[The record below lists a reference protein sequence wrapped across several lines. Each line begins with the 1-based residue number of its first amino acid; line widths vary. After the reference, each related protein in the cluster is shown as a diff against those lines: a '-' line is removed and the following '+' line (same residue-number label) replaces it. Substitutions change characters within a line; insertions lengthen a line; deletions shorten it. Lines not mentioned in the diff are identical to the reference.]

1 MNINLWTKLSNILL
15 FDARPSTEK
24 DFEHSRRMSIFE
36 SCAAR
41 AVFNLTSGAFLA
53 GYANF
58 LGADD
63 SFNGIIGAIP
73 VLAGIM
79 SLLSPLYFEKKDRR
93 KPLVALLNF
102 LHRFILGL
110 MVIIPLIASGK
121 SERLALLAVF
131 YLVAY
136 MAISFNNPA
145 GSAILIDLTP
155 ESIRGRYFSKRESY
169 FLAVGTLV
177 TLALGP
183 VMDAYKAGGNEY
195 GGFVVMFA
203 VVLALSFVNAYFWL
217 RIKEPDRVKSKTVF
231 KLRQIVTMPLKNTGF
246 RKIIVFFI
254 LYNIGIQVGNPFFS
268 VYMVTGLKLNY
279 TYIMVMGMLFTIVD
293 VLLVRVW
300 GRIADKKS
308 WNFVLT
314 YSILTLG
321 IAHFGW
327 FFANSS
333 TAFIMVPLLHI
344 VSGAGWAGLGISTF
358 NIQFIYSPADGN
370 TVYIGFNAA
379 LGGLMGFLG
388 TVAGSALLVVL
399 QSMGMSISGF
409 SIGGMQVLFL
419 ISGSILMLSAAYSHF
434 FIKPFTQE

>member
-1 MNINLWTKLSNILL
+1 MNINLGTKFRNIL
-15 FDARPSTEK
+15 FDARPSAEK

-36 SCAAR
+36 SCTSR
-41 AVFNLTSGAFLA
+41 AIFNFTSGAFLA

-73 VLAGIM
+73 VLAGVM
-79 SLLSPLYFEKKDRR
+79 SLLSPLYFEKRDRR
-93 KPLVALLNF
+93 KPLVVLLNF

-121 SERLALLAVF
+121 NERLALMAFF

-136 MAISFNNPA
+136 MAVSFNNPA
-145 GSAILIDLTP
+145 ASAILIDLTP
-155 ESIRGRYFSKRESY
+155 ENMRGRYFSKRESY
-169 FLAVGTLV
+169 FLAAGTLF
-177 TLALGP
+177 TLVLGP
-183 VMDAYKAGGNEY
+183 VMDAYKADGNEY

-203 VVLALSFVNAYFWL
+203 VVLLLSFANAFFWL
-217 RIKEPDRVKSKTVF
+217 RIKEPDRVKSKTTF
-231 KLRQIVTMPLKNTGF
+231 KLRQIVTMPLKNNGF
-246 RKIIVFFI
+246 RKIIIFFI
-254 LYNIGIQVGNPFFS
+254 LYNVGLQVGNPFFS

-279 TYIMVMGMLFTIVD
+279 TYITVMGTLFTIVD

-300 GRIADKKS
+300 GRVADKKS

-314 YSILTLG
+314 YSMLTLG
-321 IAHFGW
+321 ITHFSW
-327 FFANSS
+327 FFVNGS

-344 VSGAGWAGLGISTF
+344 LSGAGWAGLGISTF

-388 TVAGSALLVVL
+388 TVAGSGLLIVM
-399 QSMGMSISGF
+399 QGMELNLPGF
-409 SIGGMQVLFL
+409 SVGGMQVLFL
-419 ISGSILMLSAAYSHF
+419 ISGVTLMLSAAYSYF
-434 FIKPFTQE
+434 FIKPLEQE